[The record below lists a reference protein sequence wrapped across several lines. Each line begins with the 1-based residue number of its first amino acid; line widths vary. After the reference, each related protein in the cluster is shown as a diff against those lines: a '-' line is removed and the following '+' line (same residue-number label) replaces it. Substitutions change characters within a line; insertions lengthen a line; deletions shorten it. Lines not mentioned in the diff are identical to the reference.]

1 MFEIYKDK
9 AGEFRFRLI
18 AKNKE
23 SIFASEGYKTKAACK
38 NGIASVVKNSQD
50 KELFE
55 IKETKNGKA
64 HFVLKAKN
72 NQVIGQSQ
80 IYATKRGASCGITS
94 VRNNAK
100 ADKIEDTT
108 KA

>member
-18 AKNKE
+18 AKNRE
-23 SIFASEGYKTKAACK
+23 TIFSSEGYKTKASCK
-38 NGIASVVKNSQD
+38 NGIASVIKNSQE

-80 IYATKRGASCGITS
+80 MYATKRGASCGIRS
-94 VRNNAK
+94 VVTNAK
-100 ADKIEDTT
+100 NGKIVDTT
-108 KA
+108 KE

>member
-23 SIFASEGYKTKAACK
+23 PILSSEGYKTKAACK
-38 NGIASVVKNSQD
+38 NGIASVVKNSQN

-55 IKETKNGKA
+55 IKEAKNGKA
-64 HFVLKAKN
+64 HFVLKARN

-80 IYATKRGASCGITS
+80 MYATKRGASCGITS
-94 VRNNAK
+94 VVNNAK
-100 ADKIEDTT
+100 KGEIVDTT
-108 KA
+108 K